1 LNFENGIVLGIILGA
16 VAALLLRWA
25 RDRRTL
31 AGATARAGE
40 LIQGAE
46 KEAQNLRKAA
56 ELAAKDKAL
65 EKKEA
70 TEKEHSAK
78 VDELR
83 DQKAKLER
91 KEDLLDRKSE
101 LLSRRED
108 DLTRAMADLRSETA
122 EHRSREKELDALFAS
137 YGRKVESLAGITVE
151 AAKDLVLQDA
161 KVEAEAEA
169 EILVAERLKRA
180 REEAD
185 SRARD
190 IVVTAIQRVA
200 VDHCAESTV
209 SVITLPGNEMKGR
222 IIGREGRNIRAFEKA
237 TGVDVVIDDTPGI
250 VTLSTFDP
258 VRRETARLAL
268 EQLIQD
274 GRIHPARIEDV
285 VAEKRLEVEEL
296 AKRFGQEALQELDLH
311 GLHPNLVSLLGRLH
325 FRTSYGQNVL
335 KHVIE
340 CAHLAGMIAGE
351 LGLDPKL
358 AKRCAL
364 LHDIGKAV
372 SHEVEGGHVD
382 VAAEFARRLG
392 EPPEVVNAIAAHHED
407 VKATSIYAVIT
418 QVVDAISAAR
428 PGARRET
435 LERHLQRMEQ
445 LEAVAATFDGVKN
458 AYAIHAG
465 REVRVIVNPQTVSD
479 PEALKLCRDIAKAV
493 QEQLTYPSEVK
504 VTVLRETRAVDYAR

>member
-1 LNFENGIVLGIILGA
+1 LNFENGIVLGVVLG
-16 VAALLLRWA
+16 VSAALLLRWV

-31 AGATARAGE
+31 AGAAAKAEE
-40 LIQGAE
+40 LIRGA
-46 KEAQNLRKAA
+46 KIEAQNLKKTAV
-56 ELAAKDKAL
+56 LAAKDEAHR
-65 EKKEA
+65 KKEA
-70 TEKEHSAK
+70 AEAEYLAK
-78 VDELR
+78 AGELR
-83 DQKAKLER
+83 ELKAKLER
-91 KEDLLDRKSE
+91 KEEALDRKSE
-101 LLSRRED
+101 LASRREE
-108 DLTRAMADLRSETA
+108 DLTRAMADLRSETVDL
-122 EHRSREKELDALFAS
+122 RNREKELDALYAS
-137 YGRKVESLAGITVE
+137 YGRKVESLAGITLE
-151 AAKDLVLQDA
+151 SAKELVLADA
-161 KVEAEAEA
+161 RVEAEADA
-169 EILVAERLKRA
+169 ENLIAARLKRA

-190 IVVTAIQRVA
+190 IVITAIQRVA

-250 VTLSTFDP
+250 VTLSAFDA
-258 VRRETARLAL
+258 VRRETARRAL
-268 EQLIQD
+268 EQLIED

-285 VAEKRLEVEEL
+285 IREKRVEVEAFVQRAGE
-296 AKRFGQEALQELDLH
+296 EAVEDLDLH
-311 GLHPNLVSLLGRLH
+311 GLQPNLVSLLGRLH

-335 KHVIE
+335 RHVIE

-364 LHDIGKAV
+364 LHDIGKAI
-372 SHEVEGGHVD
+372 SHEVEGGHVT

-407 VKATSIYAVIT
+407 VQATSIYAVIT

-435 LERHLQRMEQ
+435 LERHLQRMEE
-445 LEAVAATFDGVKN
+445 LETVAASFDGVKN

-465 REVRVIVNPQTVSD
+465 REVRVIVNPQRVSD